1 VATELSGG
9 SPRPAAP
16 TLRQGRLRLRWRPY
30 RFDLPR
36 TLVTS
41 QGAWSLRHGWLLRLE
56 DADGRLCWG
65 EAALPPAP
73 QRPNSEAG
81 SDAGSSHQ
89 SLQAAL
95 DALPAALERQE
106 LESRLAGL
114 PAPLACAL
122 GMALAE
128 LDGLGSPR
136 QGGWLAAPRSALLL
150 PAGEAALAALEQAL
164 PALPPEPLAQRSRAA
179 AAAPL
184 QSQGP
189 AGATALT
196 VKWKVA
202 SGEDSLERRVLETL
216 LERLPAAGRLR
227 LDANG
232 GWTRTTAWQ
241 WAERLAEES
250 RLEWLEQPLAPE
262 DQPGLEV
269 LAAQL
274 PVALDE
280 SLRLRPGLMAAGAWC
295 GWQVRRPLLE
305 GDPRPLLAALR
316 AGTPRLMLSTALETG
331 IGRRLVQHLAAL
343 QADGPTPT
351 APGLAP
357 GWRPAG
363 PLFAAD
369 PAQVWEAAA

>member
-1 VATELSGG
+1 VVA
-9 SPRPAAP
+9 ADA
-16 TLRQGRLRLRWRPY
+16 LRLQWRPY
-30 RFDLPR
+30 RFQLPR
-36 TLVTS
+36 AMVTS
-41 QGAWSLRHGWLLRLE
+41 QGAWRERRGWLLRLQ
-56 DADGRLCWG
+56 AGPGRLGWG
-65 EAALPPAP
+65 EALAEPEAWGVLQQAIHALPVVLE
-73 QRPNSEAG
+73 RE
-81 SDAGSSHQ
+81 
-89 SLQAAL
+89 
-95 DALPAALERQE
+95 ALERQ
-106 LESRLAGL
+106 L
-114 PAPLACAL
+114 PALPLPLACAAGL
-122 GMALAE
+122 ALAE
-128 LDGLGSPR
+128 LDGLGDPAA
-136 QGGWLAAPRSALLL
+136 GGWRPAPPSARLL
-150 PAGEAALAALEQAL
+150 PAGEAALEALEAVLGAAAAQAL
-164 PALPPEPLAQRSRAA
+164 P
-179 AAAPL
+179 
-184 QSQGP
+184 
-189 AGATALT
+189 LT
-196 VKWKVA
+196 FKWKVA
-202 SGEDSLERRVLETL
+202 AGSDAEERAL
-216 LERLPAAGRLR
+216 LERLLQHLPAGARLR

-232 GWTRTTAWQ
+232 GWSRATAAA
-241 WAERLAEES
+241 WARRLQADP

-262 DQPGLEV
+262 DQPGLEA

-343 QADGPTPT
+343 QAGGPTPT